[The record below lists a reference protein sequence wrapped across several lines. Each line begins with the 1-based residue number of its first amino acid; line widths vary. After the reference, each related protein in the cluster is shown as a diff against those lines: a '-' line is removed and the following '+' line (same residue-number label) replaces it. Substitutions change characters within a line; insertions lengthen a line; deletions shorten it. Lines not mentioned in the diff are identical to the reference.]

1 MTRGLLLFNTTP
13 RHLQIW
19 RRGSAVLASAL
30 DRCISFP
37 DCNPCVPIGPVFA
50 AATAAAARRD
60 PYARSSW
67 GRDTREQHLNPPLMR
82 ALGPPAEEPR
92 SPYCLASTA
101 ARRARAALRILSMC
115 ACISCFLLLGSLLL
129 LRSTQR
135 ARPPRTGPPSPKHR
149 SNYHHGRS
157 WTKVWPTQ
165 PVQTPAVNRQSHWA
179 K

>member
-1 MTRGLLLFNTTP
+1 MEKRK
-13 RHLQIW
+13 
-19 RRGSAVLASAL
+19 RRPSFL

-37 DCNPCVPIGPVFA
+37 DCNPCVPIGPLFA

-67 GRDTREQHLNPPLMR
+67 VRDTREQHLNPPLMR

-115 ACISCFLLLGSLLL
+115 ACISCCAPSCCCV
-129 LRSTQR
+129 QHNAR
-135 ARPPRTGPPSPKHR
+135 ARAHDHRARGPPSPKHR
-149 SNYHHGRS
+149 SHYHHGRS

-165 PVQTPAVNRQSHWA
+165 PVRYKHRPLIGKVNEYFAIRQ
-179 K
+179 